1 MHDARSKNVSFV
13 RARGKFQISLR
24 TKGEERSFF
33 ISIPILHSNDTFDNF
48 VDSCQI
54 SWDFVTKMIET
65 NDLCVEGRK
74 GDTGSKLC
82 CCCEMFSLREKII
95 FRRKDRKIRLI
106 VNQAWNVL
114 AWETPRFI
122 PLPFSF
128 LSLSLSSSFS
138 FASLRPSPNPSSP
151 PVSPTP
157 SHNRMRF
164 IFSAESIDQLYDSK
178 RQAFHLSKLNVHVRI
193 RAIRIEFR
201 RFVDR
206 ERTIPR

>member
-74 GDTGSKLC
+74 GETGSKLC

-128 LSLSLSSSFS
+128 LSLSLSPPPSPSHPS
-138 FASLRPSPNPSSP
+138 ASLLTLLLLPSRQPLPTIEC
-151 PVSPTP
+151 VSYFPQ
-157 SHNRMRF
+157 SQ
-164 IFSAESIDQLYDSK
+164 SINFTTQSDK
-178 RQAFHLSKLNVHVRI
+178 LSICLN
-193 RAIRIEFR
+193 
-201 RFVDR
+201 
-206 ERTIPR
+206 

>member
-1 MHDARSKNVSFV
+1 M
-13 RARGKFQISLR
+13 LR
-24 TKGEERSFF
+24 YGRRKKGAA
-33 ISIPILHSNDTFDNF
+33 NF
-48 VDSCQI
+48 VVVAKC
-54 SWDFVTKMIET
+54 
-65 NDLCVEGRK
+65 
-74 GDTGSKLC
+74 
-82 CCCEMFSLREKII
+82 FSLGEKII
-95 FRRKDRKIRLI
+95 FRRKDRRIRLI

-128 LSLSLSSSFS
+128 LSLSLSTSFS

-178 RQAFHLSKLNVHVRI
+178 RQAFHFSKLNVHVYI
-193 RAIRIEFR
+193 RAIRIEFP
-201 RFVDR
+201 RFVHPER
-206 ERTIPR
+206 SRVENFERTNRQLTFGHADDNVLVSCFFVLRECYATPFSQTPIFRGRDNGRKIGKLGRIDLASRDT